1 MTGTP
6 SRTATASSRDEVG
19 KKLEAKLR
27 PEEHEPHRGVRWW
40 ARVLGTSKPN
50 VIRTKQDVDARGY
63 MERRSR
69 VLPRE
74 ICSAARGRTRRR
86 KVGMNLKT
94 SRLTLGARPGDESE
108 TACYARPNA
117 S

>member
-6 SRTATASSRDEVG
+6 SRTATASPRGEVG
-19 KKLEAKLR
+19 KKLYAKLR
-27 PEEHEPHRGVRWW
+27 PEEHKPQEASDRW
-40 ARVLGTSKPN
+40 ASELGISKPN
-50 VIRTKQDVDARGY
+50 VIRTDGRRCGGY

-94 SRLTLGARPGDESE
+94 SRLTLGAHLGDESE
-108 TACYARPNA
+108 AVCYARSTA